1 MAPMS
6 KIVRPIVMIACVAA
20 LFYLVIT
27 LARSVAS

>member
-1 MAPMS
+1 MS
-6 KIVRPIVMIACVAA
+6 GPIRFILAAVCVVA